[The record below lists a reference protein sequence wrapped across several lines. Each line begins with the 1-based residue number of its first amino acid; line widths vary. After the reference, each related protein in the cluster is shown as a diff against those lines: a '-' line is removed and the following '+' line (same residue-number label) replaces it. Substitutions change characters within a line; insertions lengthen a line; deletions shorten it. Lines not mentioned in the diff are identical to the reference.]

1 MGGFELDGK
10 AHPAKCTACQTLFI
24 REPGRNRK
32 YASGL
37 ERTSPFHG
45 LLSSRGCVFC
55 AVDYYSFLRCCGIRV
70 GNTPKDATEGE
81 QSATPRCDLGVQD
94 VSPQDVTVGI
104 EDMLPQHMTIG
115 VRDMLP

>member
-1 MGGFELDGK
+1 M
-10 AHPAKCTACQTLFI
+10 
-24 REPGRNRK
+24 
-32 YASGL
+32 
-37 ERTSPFHG
+37 
-45 LLSSRGCVFC
+45 
-55 AVDYYSFLRCCGIRV
+55 